1 MSHTKYNER
10 CMPTKTSGVRAQI
23 AGFHFNPI
31 PGGQQQQQPSPMPN
45 RRRRRLSQQYRVIHQ
60 VREELLL
67 TLSYELHCNIV
78 NYEVNRSSSLT
89 WWITLYGGRE
99 CQLSFPSFLRLK
111 QNRFWHWQQR
121 EDAPCHPTGQLF
133 VDTTSFSVS
142 QLQNIFWGL
151 FCGDKCKTN
160 IDITYNIFSQYP
172 VPHQLTKPKLRG
184 GRWGFEKLVKFSGLP
199 SFLPA
204 CL

>member
-1 MSHTKYNER
+1 
-10 CMPTKTSGVRAQI
+10 MPTKTSGVRAQI

-89 WWITLYGGRE
+89 
-99 CQLSFPSFLRLK
+99 
-111 QNRFWHWQQR
+111 
-121 EDAPCHPTGQLF
+121 
-133 VDTTSFSVS
+133 
-142 QLQNIFWGL
+142 
-151 FCGDKCKTN
+151 
-160 IDITYNIFSQYP
+160 
-172 VPHQLTKPKLRG
+172 
-184 GRWGFEKLVKFSGLP
+184 
-199 SFLPA
+199 
-204 CL
+204 